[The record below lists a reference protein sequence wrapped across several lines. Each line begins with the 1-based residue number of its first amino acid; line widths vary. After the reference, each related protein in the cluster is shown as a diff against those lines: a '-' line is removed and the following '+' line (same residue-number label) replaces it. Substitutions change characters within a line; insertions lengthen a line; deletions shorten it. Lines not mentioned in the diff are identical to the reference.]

1 MRLFTNDYALDGED
15 IQSKS
20 VGELAEPVLYNIC
33 GGQRNWECLTFNLKI
48 REKYYETEIVHVQK
62 SAVVTRCKNWRKGC
76 QARHKLAPDLKFI
89 TCEQNAQFQSNGKS
103 RHKYSLDKTDL
114 ELRNLGEAANG

>member
-20 VGELAEPVLYNIC
+20 VGELAESVLYNIC

-48 REKYYETEIVHVQK
+48 LLHNYFLH
-62 SAVVTRCKNWRKGC
+62 
-76 QARHKLAPDLKFI
+76 
-89 TCEQNAQFQSNGKS
+89 S
-103 RHKYSLDKTDL
+103 RH
-114 ELRNLGEAANG
+114 GENFFDFCENNRP